1 LTTTTRLM
9 TLKLAGVFA
18 FAQSAGFAPQL
29 HVGRDS
35 IDPVGST
42 TRELTWIGSS
52 MYLSLAAVS

>member
-1 LTTTTRLM
+1 M